1 MNIFPATTVSDMTS
15 GILAVVTANIAVV
28 LGVLA
33 FTVGVRWVTKHF
45 GKATRGRI

>member
-1 MNIFPATTVSDMTS
+1 MGIFPVDASADMID
-15 GILAVVTANIAVV
+15 GILAVVTDNIAVV

-33 FTVGVRWVTKHF
+33 FTVGVKWVTRHF

>member
-1 MNIFPATTVSDMTS
+1 MDIFPVDAVTDMTT

-33 FTVGVRWVTKHF
+33 FTVGIKWVTKHF

>member
-1 MNIFPATTVSDMTS
+1 MDIFPSTAVSDMTT

-33 FTVGVRWVTKHF
+33 FTVGVKWVTRHF
-45 GKATRGRI
+45 GKATRARI